1 MRKVIYA
8 AMYFLLIL
16 SVYSCSNPAKEKGS
30 IVKIETEYGN
40 ITIRLFDE
48 TPLYRD
54 NFLKLIND
62 SVYKDFLF
70 HRVVK
75 DFMIQAGTMAS
86 DSTIATIKPEIDNV
100 YPNRFHKR
108 GMLGA
113 PRWDGEKNPEKE
125 SDSQQ
130 FYIITGKRF
139 YEESLDNI
147 EAEREDYSPII
158 YTPEQREVY
167 KTIGGAPHLDGEYTV
182 FGEVIEGMDVV
193 DKIASVKTNSTDR
206 PLKDI
211 KMKIVSE

>member
-30 IVKIETEYGN
+30 IVRIETEYGN

-48 TPLYRD
+48 TPLHRD

-113 PRWDGEKNPEKE
+113 PRWDGEKNPGKE